1 VKVLIVDDDADALKM
16 IARLMTHRGHQV
28 QSCTTPF
35 GVSAMVLR
43 DPPDLI
49 LLDVMM
55 PGLSGPALAEVLGRL
70 PLQKA
75 PVIALWSAMDDQQ
88 LRDTGRQSELPT
100 VSKARHPT
108 QIIDDL
114 ERIARRVER

>member
-16 IARLMTHRGHQV
+16 IARLMAHRGHTV
-28 QSCTTPF
+28 QTCTTPF

-43 DPPDLI
+43 DTPDLI

-70 PLQKA
+70 PLQKS

-88 LRDTGRQSELPT
+88 LRDAGQEAKLPT

-114 ERIARRVER
+114 ERIVRRTDR

>member
-1 VKVLIVDDDADALKM
+1 M
-16 IARLMTHRGHQV
+16 IARMMSHRCHVV
-28 QSCTTPF
+28 QTCTTPF

-43 DPPDLI
+43 DTPDLI

-55 PGLSGPALAEVLGRL
+55 PGLSGPALAEVLARL
-70 PLQKA
+70 PLPRA

-88 LRDTGRQSELPT
+88 LRDAGQESKLPT
-100 VSKARHPT
+100 VSKTRHPT

-114 ERIARRVER
+114 ERIVRRANL